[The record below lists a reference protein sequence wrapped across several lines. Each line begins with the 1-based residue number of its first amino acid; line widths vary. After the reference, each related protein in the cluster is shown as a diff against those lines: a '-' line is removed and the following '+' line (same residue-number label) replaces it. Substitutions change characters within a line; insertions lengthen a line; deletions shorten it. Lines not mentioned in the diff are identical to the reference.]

1 MTCNKTKTNI
11 FALLKTELKTGI
23 SLKINQL
30 KSIFPVFNWLPNYQK
45 SWLKGDIQTGITVG
59 IMLIPQGMAYASLAG
74 LPPVYGLYTSIFPLI
89 IYAVFGTSYQLSVG
103 PVALLSLLTASALS
117 SIPNLTPE
125 QYISYAI
132 LISFLAGTIQFLL
145 GLFRIGFLV
154 NFLSRP
160 VISGFTS
167 AAALIIMVSQ
177 LKHFLGVSFKN
188 QENIFQILIQLFQKL
203 SELNWV
209 ALLIGTIGV
218 LIILGIRKWKKTY
231 PGQLL
236 AMIFGIVAVVLFQLF
251 EGNHA
256 VNILREIPNN
266 LPKIQFLSLDTSL
279 IKSFLPI
286 SFTVALVSFMESIAV
301 GKSIE
306 IKRKNYKIDAN
317 KELIALGLA
326 KVFGSFFQSY
336 ANTGGFS
343 RSAINDQS
351 GANTPLAGVISAIVV
366 FLTLL
371 FLTPFFYYLP
381 HAILASVIVIAAIS
395 LIDLQEPVQLWKS
408 NPFDFS
414 MLLITF
420 LATLIFGVQIG
431 IGVGVFLSL
440 ALVLFSTTYP
450 HTAVL
455 AKIPNTHYYR
465 NIERFKDLE
474 QKDTILIYRFD
485 AQLFFANINHFKD
498 KLYEYENS
506 KGNKLQLLII
516 DGESINNIDSTSIN
530 ALDEIISDHRSRNIK
545 VFFTGVKGPVR
556 DKMVSSG
563 FMERVG
569 TSHFFMSIHEA
580 VECFETQCMETEKKD
595 QFQEFISQSK
605 FK

>member
-1 MTCNKTKTNI
+1 M
-11 FALLKTELKTGI
+11 
-23 SLKINQL
+23 KINQL

-45 SWLKGDIQTGITVG
+45 SWLKGDIQAGITVG

-188 QENIFQILIQLFQKL
+188 QENIFQILIQLLQKL

-209 ALLIGTIGV
+209 ALLIGIIGV